1 MNKEN
6 TNKEILEA
14 FQIPEDSIFLD
25 DKLDL
30 SSRGLI
36 IKSLKQIIKDKN
48 LNIPLGPKL
57 DLDNPERSILL
68 NKFDIQVISTTLIS
82 DEIAVPLKNIRIKN
96 KGPQIFL
103 AAQVEEELN
112 IVYFKGILTSEEFH
126 EILKSKKIKG
136 DEVNISINSF
146 TGGINRLLRFVRLLD
161 PIAIKRAYI
170 PKQSYLISWNELQ
183 NKLRISSSVIIGAV
197 LVSLF
202 GPQLFRPRLIGG
214 IAILTPEKYEV
225 MSYTRS
231 FTSQKNEIC
240 LLTPLATKNSSNEL
254 QAMVNIDEPVIYSL
268 EPLNEI
274 NIYKN
279 GKIIWSKSA
288 TSKEKINGYLNWPLA
303 PIKKGDDYKLSLRPE
318 SAGFGSNVEIN
329 LKIDENKTFLKK
341 EEIENMLG
349 TSQRA
354 WINFIN
360 KNLLENRNTALSLLL
375 SKNSP
380 KSKTLEKAKLEI
392 IKKVKCD

>member
-14 FQIPEDSIFLD
+14 FQIPEDSIYLD

-30 SSRGLI
+30 SSRELT

-68 NKFDIQVISTTLIS
+68 NKFDIQVISTSLIS
-82 DEIAVPLKNIRIKN
+82 EEITVPLKNTRIKN

-103 AAQVEEELN
+103 AVQVEEELN
-112 IVYFKGILTSEEFH
+112 IVYFKGILTSEEFQ
-126 EILKSKKIKG
+126 EIVKSKKIKG
-136 DEVNISINSF
+136 DEVNISINCF

-183 NKLRISSSVIIGAV
+183 NKLRISSSIIIGAV

-214 IAILTPEKYEV
+214 IATLTPEKYEV
-225 MSYTRS
+225 ISYTRS
-231 FTSQKNEIC
+231 FTSQKNEVC
-240 LLTPLATKNSSNEL
+240 LLTPLANKNSNNEL
-254 QAMVNIDEPVIYSL
+254 EAIVNIDEPVIYAL
-268 EPLNEI
+268 KPLNEI

-279 GKIIWSKSA
+279 GKIVWSKSA
-288 TSKEKINGYLNWPLA
+288 TSKEKINGYLNWPLT
-303 PIKKGDDYKLSLRPE
+303 PIKKADNYKLSLRPE

-329 LKIDENKTFLKK
+329 LKIDQNKTFLKK

-349 TSQRA
+349 KSQRA

-360 KNLLENRNTALSLLL
+360 KNLLENRNTSLSLLL

-392 IKKVKCD
+392 IKNVKCD

>member
-14 FQIPEDSIFLD
+14 FQIPEDSIYLD

-30 SSRGLI
+30 SSRELT

-68 NKFDIQVISTTLIS
+68 NKFDIQVISTSLIS
-82 DEIAVPLKNIRIKN
+82 EEITVPLKNIRIKN

-103 AAQVEEELN
+103 AVQVEEELN
-112 IVYFKGILTSEEFH
+112 IVYFKGILTSEEFQ
-126 EILKSKKIKG
+126 EIVKSKKIKG
-136 DEVNISINSF
+136 DEVNISINCF

-170 PKQSYLISWNELQ
+170 PKKSYLISWNELQ
-183 NKLRISSSVIIGAV
+183 NKLRISSSIIIGAV

-214 IAILTPEKYEV
+214 IATLTPEKYEV

-231 FTSQKNEIC
+231 FTSQKNEVC
-240 LLTPLATKNSSNEL
+240 LLTPLANKNSNNEL
-254 QAMVNIDEPVIYSL
+254 EAIVNIDEPVIYAL
-268 EPLNEI
+268 KPLNEI

-279 GKIIWSKSA
+279 GKIVWSKSA
-288 TSKEKINGYLNWPLA
+288 TSKEKINGYLNWPLT
-303 PIKKGDDYKLSLRPE
+303 PIKKADNYKLSLRPE

-329 LKIDENKTFLKK
+329 LKIDQNKTFLKK

-349 TSQRA
+349 KSQRA

-360 KNLLENRNTALSLLL
+360 KNLLENRNTSLSLLL